1 MYNLHIRQATL
12 SLSAQ
17 QVEWKILHRQYI
29 SIRHLINTGHEN
41 SVDAVDDLRLA
52 DRHVE
57 HVHVRKSC
65 PVFVVVVV
73 VVVGQYLKIF
83 DDI

>member
-1 MYNLHIRQATL
+1 M
-12 SLSAQ
+12 S
-17 QVEWKILHRQYI
+17 
-29 SIRHLINTGHEN
+29 HLINTGHED
-41 SVDAVDDLRLA
+41 SIDAVDDLRLA

-73 VVVGQYLKIF
+73 GQYLKIF
-83 DDI
+83 DDIR

>member
-1 MYNLHIRQATL
+1 M
-12 SLSAQ
+12 S
-17 QVEWKILHRQYI
+17 
-29 SIRHLINTGHEN
+29 HLINTGHED
-41 SVDAVDDLRLA
+41 SIDAVDDLRLA

-73 VVVGQYLKIF
+73 VFGQYLKIF
-83 DDI
+83 DDLS

>member
-1 MYNLHIRQATL
+1 M
-12 SLSAQ
+12 S
-17 QVEWKILHRQYI
+17 
-29 SIRHLINTGHEN
+29 HLINTGHED
-41 SVDAVDDLRLA
+41 SIDAVDDLRLA

-73 VVVGQYLKIF
+73 VGQY
-83 DDI
+83 